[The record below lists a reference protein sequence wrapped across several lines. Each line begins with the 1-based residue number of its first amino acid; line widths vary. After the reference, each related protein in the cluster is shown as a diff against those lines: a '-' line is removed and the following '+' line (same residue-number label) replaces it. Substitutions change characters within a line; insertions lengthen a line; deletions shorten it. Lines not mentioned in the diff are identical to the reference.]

1 MKDNN
6 LFIKHLCLI
15 GAVLGSSICL
25 FNFFWFFIAI
35 ITYLISIIMDYYLN
49 HRVSSFKKLLFL
61 KLVVPVSAFCGCLIS
76 LFLKEPQSFYIIV
89 GLVYCSYVFVFYPI
103 NTLHFTAKRLC
114 LTVLIGAIPLLS
126 YIFILFQIPTA
137 YMGIAGTML
146 YCIFYLLLFY
156 YLLSFR
162 YIYSVMMSLADA
174 VLLFITYGI
183 CGHDPS
189 FNMFS
194 IGVIMLAFIK
204 VLIAYIIT
212 FIKTAQHRCV
222 FFKRDTSDK

>member
-76 LFLKEPQSFYIIV
+76 LSLKEPQSFYIIV

-103 NTLHFTAKRLC
+103 NTLHFTAQRLC

-126 YIFILFQIPTA
+126 YIFYFVSNSNC
-137 YMGIAGTML
+137 L
-146 YCIFYLLLFY
+146 YGDCRYDALLY
-156 YLLSFR
+156 
-162 YIYSVMMSLADA
+162 
-174 VLLFITYGI
+174 LLFIAILLLIIISIYLFD
-183 CGHDPS
+183 HD
-189 FNMFS
+189 
-194 IGVIMLAFIK
+194 VIS
-204 VLIAYIIT
+204 
-212 FIKTAQHRCV
+212 RCSV
-222 FFKRDTSDK
+222 VVYHIWYLWT